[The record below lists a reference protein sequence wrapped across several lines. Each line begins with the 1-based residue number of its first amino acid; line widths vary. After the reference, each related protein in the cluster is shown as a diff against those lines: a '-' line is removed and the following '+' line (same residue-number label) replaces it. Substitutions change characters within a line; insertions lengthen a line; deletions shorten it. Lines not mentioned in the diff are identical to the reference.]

1 MLLTHPWPIA
11 RPFIAG
17 GVHTISPRFEAF
29 SMDDRKKRVVG
40 FGFYWY
46 EDPLADDDLLQLREA
61 QVVAS
66 SGRSDGATQLLLAR
80 YIEVVLAQ
88 PPAGVLRHA
97 NAHRGG
103 PEEIGSEQ
111 RPERNATVPRQRT
124 RLEEGHHGER
134 NKADAR
140 KDRPTTYPTREHGMR
155 TFICQADQTGGDR
168 LHRSGGVGDVK

>member
-1 MLLTHPWPIA
+1 
-11 RPFIAG
+11 
-17 GVHTISPRFEAF
+17 
-29 SMDDRKKRVVG
+29 MDDRKKRVVG

-46 EDPLADDDLLQLREA
+46 EDPLADDDLSQLREA

-80 YIEVVLAQ
+80 HIEVTLLAQ

-97 NAHRGG
+97 NAHRGS

-111 RPERNATVPRQRT
+111 GPERNGAVPRQRT

-134 NKADAR
+134 NKADAC
-140 KDRPTTYPTREHGMR
+140 KDRPTTYPTREHGTC
-155 TFICQADQTGGDR
+155 TFICQADQTSGDG